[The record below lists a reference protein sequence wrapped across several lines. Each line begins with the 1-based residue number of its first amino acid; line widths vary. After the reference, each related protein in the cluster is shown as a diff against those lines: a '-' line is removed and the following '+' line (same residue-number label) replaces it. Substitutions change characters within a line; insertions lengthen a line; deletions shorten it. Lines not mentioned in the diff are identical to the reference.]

1 MDGPAGRSYRGATVA
16 VAVSV
21 QQLRLLDRTL
31 SAIPGELRRACPAV
45 MLPAGTRR
53 GASELPSA
61 RLLVVEDGVVLARSL
76 GGEGVRS
83 MVVGRCGP
91 GAILPPPGEDELL
104 QALTD
109 AWLTV
114 IPHAVWRRLIAIP
127 DVADQLVAALEETI
141 QRQREAARAFAGIR
155 NTDRVR
161 RQLVELAREHGR
173 VRRDGIR
180 IDLPV
185 THELIADMV
194 GCARETVT
202 RALDELQR
210 SGFVTRRGSSYQLL
224 VPPESLYA

>member
-1 MDGPAGRSYRGATVA
+1 MA
-16 VAVSV
+16 VAVSAG
-21 QQLRLLDRTL
+21 QRTFLDRSL
-31 SAIPGELRRACPAV
+31 SAIPVELRRACPAV
-45 MLPAGTRR
+45 MLPAGARR
-53 GASELPSA
+53 VSSELPSA
-61 RLLVVEDGVVLARSL
+61 RLLVVEDGVVLARSF

-91 GAILPPPGEDELL
+91 GAILPPPGDDELL
-104 QALTD
+104 HALTD

-114 IPHAVWRRLIAIP
+114 IPHALWRRLIAIP
-127 DVADQLVAALEETI
+127 EVADQLVAGLEETL
-141 QRQREAARAFAGIR
+141 QRQREAARSLAGIR

-185 THELIADMV
+185 THDLIADMV

-202 RALDELQR
+202 RAFDELQR
-210 SGFVTRRGSSYQLL
+210 SGFVARRGTAYDLL
-224 VPPESLYA
+224 VPPESLYV